1 MDFYSRSTTWQYL
14 LLAYTLSQFK
24 VQSQKTEKG
33 RKCSVDTETTCL
45 GSIPNVHNSDRCS
58 LQPAKAS
65 PVKHCRSPLLPN
77 PAACAGEGSELPPS
91 SASVTRQG
99 RACSKRGSPRRSRWA
114 GRGRASSQGSVRGE
128 TAPEGGE
135 EPRAP
140 RRRLTST
147 KDPHG
152 QLKARSPQLQRPLQ
166 RPMGSAGGPCR
177 RTPPSPLGGL
187 ASRLGRGAPRCCSSR
202 SGRRPTAGPVVGRG
216 ARRRGRGGGGQGSGG
231 AGRRLDGVTCA
242 PGRRVPHS
250 RGGSSTQQ
258 HKMAGAP
265 PRSVT

>member
-1 MDFYSRSTTWQYL
+1 MDFYSRSTTWQHL

-24 VQSQKTEKG
+24 AQSQRTERAVSALLTLKLLVLDQYQTYTILIDALFSLPRPLQSNTAG
-33 RKCSVDTETTCL
+33 
-45 GSIPNVHNSDRCS
+45 HRCF
-58 LQPAKAS
+58 Q
-65 PVKHCRSPLLPN
+65 H

-152 QLKARSPQLQRPLQ
+152 ELKARSPQLQRPLQ
-166 RPMGSAGGPCR
+166 RPMGSAGGPSR
-177 RTPPSPLGGL
+177 RTPPPPWAASPP
-187 ASRLGRGAPRCCSSR
+187 S
-202 SGRRPTAGPVVGRG
+202 
-216 ARRRGRGGGGQGSGG
+216 
-231 AGRRLDGVTCA
+231 
-242 PGRRVPHS
+242 
-250 RGGSSTQQ
+250 
-258 HKMAGAP
+258 
-265 PRSVT
+265 